1 MVITGILNNNA
12 VIAKEEGKPEVVV
25 FGTGVGFKKKRG
37 DPVDEQKIQTVYVNN
52 VEGLALTKHQIPVGI
67 LQTVNDIFSLA
78 RERGLEGLSDAI
90 FFSLSDHLNA
100 SVQRKCRGI
109 ELNNPFLYELEMYFP
124 DEWEVAMASR
134 EIIRRNLDMEFGRD
148 ELGYIALH
156 LLAEN
161 KLVESVGLKNTM
173 RIVDDIM
180 AIAIP
185 NLEINDEKILHSFR
199 YNRLLTHV
207 KLFAYRFLRDEQL
220 EDGAEIQLDQL
231 LGHQFDTELKCI
243 DLIRDYLEDRY
254 HKRISNQEV
263 LYLAIHFKTCR
274 LARNP
279 VTGEDAPETRAGI

>member
-1 MVITGILNNNA
+1 MIITGILNNNA
-12 VIAKEEGKPEVVV
+12 VIAKDEGKQEVVV
-25 FGTGVGFKKKRG
+25 FGTGVGFKAKYG
-37 DPVDEQKIQTVYVNN
+37 DKVDEKKIQTVYVNN

-78 RERGLEGLSDAI
+78 KEKGLDELSDAI
-90 FFSLSDHLNA
+90 FFSLSDHLKA
-100 SVQRKCRGI
+100 SVQRKLRNI

-124 DEWEVAMASR
+124 DEWNVAMASR
-134 EIIRRNLDMEFGRD
+134 EIISRNLNIHFGKD

-161 KLVESVGLKNTM
+161 KLVESVGVKNTM

-185 NLEINDEKILHSFR
+185 NLEIDEETIRHSFR

-220 EDGAEIQLDQL
+220 EDGVEIQLEQL
-231 LGHQFDTELKCI
+231 LGNQFDTELRCI
-243 DLIRDYLEDRY
+243 DLIREYLEERY
-254 HKRISNQEV
+254 HKKISNQEI

-274 LARNP
+274 LMKNP
-279 VTGEDAPETRAGI
+279 GN